1 MAGKAHLKHTEGG
14 DFRQATYRAIRQG
27 LKEAESVLLEP
38 YYSFE
43 LVVENQYVSKALFDL
58 ENKHCSF
65 KIEEDMNNLVHIKG
79 TGPVRELMDYQKDV
93 ITYTKGKGQF
103 ICELEDY

>member
-27 LKEAESVLLEP
+27 LKEAASILLEP

-43 LVVENQYVSKALFDL
+43 LIIENQFVSKALFDL
-58 ENKHCSF
+58 ENKHCTF

-79 TGPVRELMDYQKDV
+79 QGPVRKLMDYQKMSLRIQKV
-93 ITYTKGKGQF
+93 KVNLF
-103 ICELEDY
+103 VS